1 LLLEDYSIV
10 AEKNI
15 GNGKS
20 VIIFATKAI
29 SREEIEGKIK
39 SIKNNKFNLQ
49 DSPEIMGLYAVYK

>member
-1 LLLEDYSIV
+1 MLP
-10 AEKNI
+10 KKKI
-15 GNGKS
+15 GNGKA

>member
-1 LLLEDYSIV
+1 MLLESYSII

-15 GNGKS
+15 ENGKA
-20 VIIFATKAI
+20 VIIFSSKAS

-39 SIKNNKFNLQ
+39 SIKKNKFNLH